1 MTTMERLHL
10 FSTRRMRD
18 RSRQAA
24 LPSGRSPAETARIAD
39 FQARLAARRVADEE
53 ADAMSPAEKYEAQ
66 SRSSAERRK
75 YTPAV

>member
-1 MTTMERLHL
+1 MNTMERLHL

-18 RSRQAA
+18 RLKQATLRA
-24 LPSGRSPAETARIAD
+24 EGIPAETARIAD
-39 FQARLAARRVADEE
+39 FQARLLARRMADEE
-53 ADAMSPAEKYEAQ
+53 AEAMSPAEKSEAQ